1 MAYNNASNNSE
12 IWWKQCVLYNTEY
25 IMILKL
31 PSKTSSTSYIICCL
45 VNILLTCSTI
55 FLNTWTILAYWKSR
69 ELQSKISYFL
79 VMLLSCSDL
88 AIGTLCNKTH
98 VLILFLGK
106 PDCLYTLIFNQSTL
120 IVGPI
125 CLKTL
130 FLLNVERF
138 INIVFPFYHRTKVTK
153 SKLLFAATILWLGSV
168 IHGLIYPV
176 VSKRIGTIV
185 TSSTIPL
192 IVILIVVFYLSI
204 YTVGRK
210 AAAQKASAKITDK
223 KHCLLLHNL
232 KLAKSCGM
240 VVACSVVCYIPLAL
254 LLYLLKDFQTL
265 PVSLF
270 VLYTWSL
277 TLFLSASSFNTLLF
291 FWRNEALRK
300 EALKVFIRAR

>member
-12 IWWKQCVLYNTEY
+12 IWWKECVLYNTEY

-31 PSKTSSTSYIICCL
+31 PSKISSTGYIICCL

-88 AIGTLCNKTH
+88 AMGTLCNTTH
-98 VLILFLGK
+98 VLILLSTILGK
-106 PDCLYTLIFNQSTL
+106 PDCLYTHIFNQITL

-125 CLKTL
+125 CLETL

-153 SKLLFAATILWLGSV
+153 SKLLFAATILWLKSV
-168 IHGLIYPV
+168 INGIIYPI

-185 TSSTIPL
+185 TSSTVSL

-204 YTVGRK
+204 YIVGRK

-240 VVACSVVCYIPLAL
+240 VVLCTVVCYIPLAL

-270 VLYTWSL
+270 LLYTWSL
-277 TLFLSASSFNTLLF
+277 TLFLSASSLNTLLF
-291 FWRNEALRK
+291 FWRNEALRRGFK
-300 EALKVFIRAR
+300 TLHW